1 MNGSKF
7 YTEAVDSSDL
17 RVYSNGRRALDVRY
31 KSYRKERWWGVQVI
45 MPE

>member
-7 YTEAVDSSDL
+7 DTEAMGMRRL
-17 RVYSNGRRALDVRY
+17 RATSFGRRALDIRY
-31 KSYRKERWWGVQVI
+31 KPYRKERWWGVQVI

>member
-7 YTEAVDSSDL
+7 DTEAMGIGRL
-17 RVYSNGRRALDVRY
+17 RATQFGRRALDIRY
-31 KSYRKERWWGVQVI
+31 KPYRKERWWGQEVI